1 VKTEEGVAVQTITR
15 HFGRL
20 FASASVVLGLLAGSL
35 VPTAGF
41 MPSVPLAGPVRPLS
55 SPTGHG
61 AHSQTSKLNT
71 ANWSGY
77 AVASYQTGQ
86 SYTAATASWK
96 VPSVSAPPGSSTGYS
111 ASWVGVGGFCQ
122 NSTCLTVDQTLIQIG
137 TSQNV
142 TANGPQ
148 YGAWYETTDSGGP
161 VAIPLTISPGDT
173 IQASLSMSYV
183 TVNSVPEQDWTLT
196 MTDQSSTGSN
206 TWTGSVYYTS
216 SLASAEW
223 IEEAPLSVN
232 GSQVSV
238 LPLADFGT
246 VTFDPGMVNAG
257 ANPRL
262 NAGTAIVMYDPTAM
276 RIGSQQTANPSAP
289 DSDTDGFNVCWG
301 AGKTLT
307 KCPAP
312 AS

>member
-1 VKTEEGVAVQTITR
+1 VETEEGVAVQTITR

-20 FASASVVLGLLAGSL
+20 FASASILLGLLAGSL

-183 TVNSVPEQDWTLT
+183 TVNSVPEQDW
-196 MTDQSSTGSN
+196 
-206 TWTGSVYYTS
+206 
-216 SLASAEW
+216 